1 MTIKQCEKEKGMEIA
16 CVTNLYVYRWGE
28 IEVNF
33 FDPNENREDS
43 TSFDVHMP
51 LGLDGLCEL
60 IGLYEDFCKENNIPS
75 NTVESLVL
83 THVAE
88 TYDDLTQIC

>member
-1 MTIKQCEKEKGMEIA
+1 MTIRQCKEEKGMEIA
-16 CVTNLYVYRWGE
+16 CDTNLYRWGE

-33 FDPNENREDS
+33 FNPNENREDS
-43 TSFDVHMP
+43 TSFDVRMP

-60 IGLYEDFCKENNIPS
+60 IGLYEDFCKENNIPK

-83 THVAE
+83 IHVAE
-88 TYDDLTQIC
+88 TYDELIKIC